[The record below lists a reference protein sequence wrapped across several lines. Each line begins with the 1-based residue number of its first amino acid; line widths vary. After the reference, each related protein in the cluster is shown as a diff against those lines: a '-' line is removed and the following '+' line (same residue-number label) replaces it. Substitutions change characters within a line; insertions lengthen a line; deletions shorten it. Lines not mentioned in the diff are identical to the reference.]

1 MTRGQVLSKHTTCRA
16 RNTSPQDVEATP
28 EETVGVRTD
37 ASVSSMAS
45 VHHSTEGFKI
55 LGLDAT
61 PELFAIIL
69 VYFVQGIL
77 GISRLAVS
85 FYFKD
90 ELGLDPAELAI
101 FSGLSALPWLVKP
114 VYGFLSDTVPIFG
127 YRRRSYLALCGVI
140 GCAAWSTLALSHPS
154 PAFTTLLLLVAS
166 AGTACSDVVVDSI
179 VVGASR
185 NASASVAGATVV
197 PLCDVNIL
205 RILLAAAVYRG
216 LWTSL
221 WILF

>member
-1 MTRGQVLSKHTTCRA
+1 M
-16 RNTSPQDVEATP
+16 ATK
-28 EETVGVRTD
+28 TD
-37 ASVSSMAS
+37 ANIAPMAGKPS
-45 VHHSTEGFKI
+45 KPAFQI

-61 PELFAIIL
+61 PELYAIIL

-101 FSGLSALPWLVKP
+101 FSGLSALPWLIKP

-154 PAFTTLLLLVAS
+154 PTFTTLLLLVAS

-185 NASASVAGATVV
+185 NASASVAGMVCACHLNCCV
-197 PLCDVNIL
+197 
-205 RILLAAAVYRG
+205 
-216 LWTSL
+216 LWHQA
-221 WILF
+221 

>member
-1 MTRGQVLSKHTTCRA
+1 MGEKLIRKPGLQ
-16 RNTSPQDVEATP
+16 
-28 EETVGVRTD
+28 
-37 ASVSSMAS
+37 
-45 VHHSTEGFKI
+45 I

-114 VYGFLSDTVPIFG
+114 IYGFLSDTVPILG
-127 YRRRSYLALCGVI
+127 YRRRSYLALCGII
-140 GCAAWSTLALSHPS
+140 GCAAWSTLAMAHPS
-154 PAFTTLLLLVAS
+154 PTVTTLLLLIAS

-185 NASASVAGATVV
+185 NASASVAGTQ
-197 PLCDVNIL
+197 PWNTPDLCVL
-205 RILLAAAVYRG
+205 RQPMHQSLQAQCRG
-216 LWTSL
+216 C
-221 WILF
+221 

>member
-1 MTRGQVLSKHTTCRA
+1 MSGSAGSHALFRA
-16 RNTSPQDVEATP
+16 RSSSPQ
-28 EETVGVRTD
+28 R
-37 ASVSSMAS
+37 ASSLADEDKPTITEVKMARIKAPKAA
-45 VHHSTEGFKI
+45 FQI

-61 PELFAIIL
+61 PELFAVIL

-114 VYGFLSDTVPIFG
+114 LYGFLSDTVPIFG
-127 YRRRSYLALCGVI
+127 YRRRSYLALCGVL
-140 GCAAWSTLALSHPS
+140 GSAAWTTLALSHPS
-154 PAFTTLLLLVAS
+154 PAFTTILLLVTS

-185 NASASVAGATVV
+185 NASASVAGAHCSPCCWSFTHT
-197 PLCDVNIL
+197 L
-205 RILLAAAVYRG
+205 RACAHTCPAIPSINCG
-216 LWTSL
+216 
-221 WILF
+221 I